1 MTPLALRCS
10 ILDRCATR
18 EPPPSAVIMQMS
30 LTYQHIQT
38 PYIVLQEGDA
48 VGASATFECEVSP
61 STAVTTWMKDDSNL
75 RESPKHK
82 FTSDGKDRRLAII
95 DVQLSDTGEYTCVAK
110 LGNKE
115 KTTTAKLIV
124 EVPPRV
130 ELGVDMK
137 NMIIVK
143 AGENVSFDA
152 VVFGKPLPKVTWKRN
167 GVPLKLVEGMKMTQ
181 KRHTHI
187 LELFSV
193 ARKESGEYTILA
205 ENPNGAKYANIKLKV
220 LGMQNYNFEPPV
232 ITNITANSMTVTGTT
247 VELRFGIIAKPA
259 PTIEWYKDRKELE
272 SGAQAQLVQKN
283 AADSSTLIIRDT
295 THLNSGTYEMR
306 LKNSLGSAY
315 AYVRVQILG
324 TYCSLSFLFWYLY
337 GTYMSTLLAQYR
349 KSYGKLLMESYS
361 IVNSQYSIVTQ
372 YL

>member
-1 MTPLALRCS
+1 MVGYVPNMIKVGIEHFIEHS
-10 ILDRCATR
+10 IELLVNIMHLICYIIGAPEIEIPDEYR
-18 EPPPSAVIMQMS
+18 EV
-30 LTYQHIQT
+30 
-38 PYIVLQEGDA
+38 V
-48 VGASATFECEVSP
+48 
-61 STAVTTWMKDDSNL
+61 
-75 RESPKHK
+75 KHK
-82 FTSDGKDRRLAII
+82 A
-95 DVQLSDTGEYTCVAK
+95 
-110 LGNKE
+110 
-115 KTTTAKLIV
+115 
-124 EVPPRV
+124 
-130 ELGVDMK
+130 
-137 NMIIVK
+137 
-143 AGENVSFDA
+143 
-152 VVFGKPLPKVTWKRN
+152 
-167 GVPLKLVEGMKMTQ
+167 
-181 KRHTHI
+181 
-187 LELFSV
+187 
-193 ARKESGEYTILA
+193 
-205 ENPNGAKYANIKLKV
+205 
-220 LGMQNYNFEPPV
+220 
-232 ITNITANSMTVTGTT
+232 GTT

-295 THLNSGTYEMR
+295 TRLNSGTYEMR